1 MFRRKDEDDDE
12 KQELSMWVKAV
23 IVVVFLVA
31 SFIAICKAV
40 DYSNEREMM
49 ELYTSEVTK

>member
-23 IVVVFLVA
+23 IVAVFLVA

-40 DYSNEREMM
+40 DYSNERDAMK
-49 ELYTSEVTK
+49 LYNTEVVE

>member
-23 IVVVFLVA
+23 IVAVFLVS

-40 DYSNEREMM
+40 DYSNERDAMK
-49 ELYTSEVTK
+49 LYNTEVVE